1 VINKR
6 RVSAGVHNRPGAGR
20 PFVSRQCS
28 TCESEATY
36 AVHVLTR
43 TIGRGQT
50 RARRAIKT
58 SGGVLFCDTCARG
71 LKARIGE
78 LADVAHGAIS
88 HVMRKQ
94 NRPTGPTLFDQATA

>member
-1 VINKR
+1 MINKR
-6 RVSAGVHNRPGAGR
+6 RISKGAHNRPGGGR
-20 PFVSRQCS
+20 PFVARQCVA
-28 TCESEATY
+28 CGSEATY

-58 SGGVLFCDTCARG
+58 SGGVVFCDGCARG

-78 LADVAHGAIS
+78 LADVAHDAIT

-94 NRPTGPTLFDQATA
+94 VRPAGPSLFDQATA